1 MESGST
7 HEPGTTYVSPQGGA
21 SDANPPALP
30 LPSPHVR
37 SNVGWGRVYQGG
49 VETTRLFFMGA
60 RAAWKHIFVKI

>member
-37 SNVGWGRVYQGG
+37 SNRVLGEG
-49 VETTRLFFMGA
+49 
-60 RAAWKHIFVKI
+60 